1 MNIIL
6 KKSKNNFSYIRY
18 FLFTYLKIY
27 SVYEKYFNENIF
39 YIPYKK
45 TLKIRYFER
54 LKEFLRKKEVI
65 KILALDDDIKE
76 HFKKY
81 FSVIYG
87 KYIYNTIINDVL
99 NFLADGRLFEYEII
113 FISDNLK
120 EIKVMIEKC
129 VKNVKSV
136 SVLTRNS
143 NLYDSL
149 KEFTLYKYGTEL
161 NIRTKK
167 EKLKKKNKIYIN
179 CGHNLVFEKS
189 FFKNVNMLDIYGVY
203 EGVYKNIILEAK
215 ESEKEFIKPLECEF
229 SIGIAEFLYG
239 KECNKNFKIKAVKK

>member
-45 TLKIRYFER
+45 TLKLRYFER

-65 KILALDDDIKE
+65 KILALEEDIKE
-76 HFKKY
+76 YFKKY

-87 KYIYNTIINDVL
+87 KYIYSTIFYNVL
-99 NFLADGRLFEYEII
+99 EFLANGRLFDYEII
-113 FISDNLK
+113 FVSDNLK
-120 EIKVMIEKC
+120 EIKIMIEKC

-136 SVLTRNS
+136 SVLTNS
-143 NLYDSL
+143 EHLYDSL
-149 KEFTLYKYGTEL
+149 AEFTLYKYGTEL

-167 EKLKKKNKIYIN
+167 EKLKKKNKIYVN
-179 CGHNLVFEKS
+179 CGHNLVFEKN

-203 EGVYKNIILEAK
+203 EGAYKNIILEAK
-215 ESEKEFIKPLECEF
+215 ETEKEFIKLLECEF
-229 SIGIAEFLYG
+229 LMSIAEFLYG
-239 KECNKNFKIKAVKK
+239 KECDKKFKIKAVKK